1 MSRLTTRRI
10 STRRL
15 VTAAAALVLAVATGT
30 ASAARGDPQKE
41 LTPADQARARSML
54 LKRSDLGPGFKATR
68 QSSAGGDLYCK
79 ALDESDLTVT
89 GDAESP
95 SFERGVVTA
104 RSAAQVYESLA
115 DATAS
120 WRRGTSAAG
129 LRCARD
135 VLRRGFA
142 RAGITLESYKPIP
155 FPDVAQRTAAYRA
168 VVSATSQGVK
178 VRLVIDFVALMHSR
192 AQVALF
198 FSGLSPIPRAEQLQ
212 LARLT
217 STRMAKAM
225 RGA

>member
-1 MSRLTTRRI
+1 
-10 STRRL
+10 
-15 VTAAAALVLAVATGT
+15 VAAAAVLVLAVAAGS

-68 QSSAGGDLYCK
+68 QSSVGGDLYCK
-79 ALDESDLTVT
+79 ALDESDLTVN

-95 SFERGVVTA
+95 NFERGVVTA
-104 RSAAQVYESLA
+104 SSAAQVYESLS
-115 DATAS
+115 DANTS
-120 WRRGTSAAG
+120 WRRGTGAAG

-142 RAGITLESYKPIP
+142 KAGIKLESYNPIP
-155 FPDVAQRTAAYRA
+155 FPNVAQRTAAYRA

-178 VRLVIDFVALMHSR
+178 VRLVFDFVALMHSR
-192 AQVALF
+192 AQAALF
-198 FSGLSPIPRAEQLQ
+198 FTGLAPIPRAELLQ

-217 STRMAKAM
+217 SLRMEKAM